1 VVSTF
6 EKYYVIQQFTM
17 YADEAA
23 DEHDKLHIL
32 SEIYSFTERENEVF
46 NYLVT
51 TEDTIQSISEHM
63 HVSRR

>member
-1 VVSTF
+1 
-6 EKYYVIQQFTM
+6 M